1 MKITI
6 DTKEDSHEEIKK
18 VISMLSALVGEK
30 SFTNSR
36 DIFSDSSSPTSSSE
50 STNAFAN
57 MFGGDSSS
65 NPTTI
70 TEIKEEK
77 KKTPEIQILY

>member
-36 DIFSDSSSPTSSSE
+36 DIFSDSSSSTSD

-77 KKTPEIQILY
+77 KKSPEIQILY